1 MQEACQD
8 EPVVPEQNNNINA
21 AASNG
26 YMRSMGNITMATSN
40 ISGKGKPLQKTRV
53 DWESSTPMART
64 ELDKQRREFWETV
77 AEFGG
82 KHEAWEA
89 LKGAL
94 EAWDKDL
101 ELARTII
108 DCAGL
113 ILPTGELA
121 EVYDE
126 FGYRYM
132 LPDYCIS
139 EPKNMLPDNPNDL
152 NRKLSRKSSRSSPNL
167 RSMSFSEEA
176 AMLGL
181 RKLTIRMSSGED
193 LSIELKPTIKTIED
207 LTKATVLAGNI
218 KLDSKQK
225 MVFLFKGQVLEK
237 SMKLDDIDKLDK
249 LPIQAWISS

>member
-1 MQEACQD
+1 MEEACQD
-8 EPVVPEQNNNINA
+8 YTVVPSPNTNT
-21 AASNG
+21 ASSND
-26 YMRSMGNITMATSN
+26 YMRSMGNITMATSD
-40 ISGKGKPLQKTRV
+40 ISGKGKPLQRSRV
-53 DWESSTPMART
+53 VWEATIPMSTM
-64 ELDKQRREFWETV
+64 ELEKQRREFWETV

-82 KHEAWEA
+82 KAEAWEA

-126 FGYRYM
+126 FGYRYL

-139 EPKNMLPDNPNDL
+139 EPQNLLPDNPSDL
-152 NRKLSRKSSRSSPNL
+152 ARKLSRKSCRSSPNL
-167 RSMSFSEEA
+167 RSMSFSEEVA
-176 AMLGL
+176 QLGL
-181 RKLTIRMSSGED
+181 RRLTIRMSSGED
-193 LSIELKPTIKTIED
+193 LSVELKPTMKTIDD
-207 LTKATVLAGNI
+207 LSKATVMAGNI
-218 KLDSKQK
+218 KLNSKQK
-225 MVFLFKGQVLEK
+225 MVFLFRGKVLEK
-237 SMKLDDIDKLDK
+237 GTKLDNIDKLDK